1 MSRSR
6 IGRRMA
12 LSTPLLASIALALP
26 AGSPAASKPTP
37 TPAPQVSTTAALH
50 VLETSALLT
59 AAINPEGQET
69 SYYFQYGPTK
79 AYGLQTPTV
88 NLGSGMA
95 KIKVG
100 KPIAKLQAGELYHY
114 RVVAVTSTGVVVPGH
129 DRSFTTKKVPLKLAL
144 EKIAQVPYGT
154 PFILRGTLAGLGNAS
169 HQIALQAS
177 PFPYL
182 EAFTEIGAPGI
193 TNATGRFAFRV
204 AHLVSSTQFRVIT
217 LDARPV
223 YSQVITVH
231 AAVKVTLHVHSS
243 AQPGLVRL
251 YGTVT
256 PAEVGARVDF
266 QVHMAVRP
274 RTQSSESE
282 STTRFVRK
290 FGTTTKKGGRT
301 FSRFSL
307 VVKVRVGGRY
317 RAFVKVDR
325 AGGLVS
331 GYSTTVVVHAPPKRK
346 G

>member
-1 MSRSR
+1 MSPSK

-12 LSTPLLASIALALP
+12 LSAPLLASIALALP

-37 TPAPQVSTTAALH
+37 PPVPQASTTAATH
-50 VLETSALLT
+50 VLVTSAMLT
-59 AAINPEGQET
+59 AVINPEGLET
-69 SYYFQYGPTK
+69 SYYFQYGPTT
-79 AYGLQTPTV
+79 AYGSQTPTV
-88 NLGSGMA
+88 SVGSGVA
-95 KIKVG
+95 KVKVG
-100 KPIAKLQAGELYHY
+100 KPVSKLQSGVTYHY
-114 RVVAVTSTGVVVPGH
+114 RVVAVTSKGLVVLGR
-129 DRSFTTKKVPLKLAL
+129 DRSLTTKGQPLRFEI

-154 PFILRGTLAGLGNAS
+154 PFILRGTLTGLGNAN
-169 HQIALQAS
+169 HQIVLQAS

-182 EAFTEIGAPGI
+182 EAFTEIGAPGV
-193 TNATGRFAFRV
+193 TNAAGRFAFRV
-204 AHLVSSTQFRVIT
+204 ANLASSTQFRVST
-217 LDARPV
+217 LDPRPL

-231 AAVKVTLHVHSS
+231 AAVTVTLHVHSS
-243 AQPGLVRL
+243 GQPGLVRL

-274 RTQSSESE
+274 RTPSSES
-282 STTRFVRK
+282 TARFVRK

-307 VVKVRVGGRY
+307 VVKVGVGGRY
-317 RAFVKVDR
+317 RAFVKVNR

-331 GYSTTVVVHAPPKRK
+331 GYSTTVVLHAAPKRK